1 MHRGILSFIL
11 LAFSIVSFAVDLSQ
25 VDFSY
30 LYNPNS
36 PVRFQYRLA
45 SDGET
50 LKVFTKHSSGLTWA
64 FLTQDNFNTTADTPV
79 TPKLIDST
87 RVENELFVEY
97 QFTLSE
103 VGTYLIFSS
112 TQSDFTYYFPVEVKP
127 DIIPSFF
134 PKEEAVLVE
143 NYASSLPTYQSVDAL
158 YAYIYAKNFGAA
170 DPPFGNMGALSPVLE
185 VDTLLVYDGDVEVLE
200 NAFYFIQA
208 DTNSSVGSG
217 FLQCPPYFPRYRRID
232 ELISTMQYICS
243 SREFGDMIQS
253 PNPRQAFQD
262 FWIESAN
269 GQAGAKRAIRNY
281 FRRVTAANLLF
292 TNYKPGWQ
300 TDQGMIFLVYGSPDR
315 VESDGRKET
324 WYYGDTEKFDFIKIS
339 TLFAPQ
345 LYTLIRDPEYRDS
358 WTQRIK
364 GIRAG
369 L

>member
-1 MHRGILSFIL
+1 MIRGILSSIL
-11 LAFSIVSFAVDLSQ
+11 LAFSFVSSAVDLSQ

-30 LYNPNS
+30 LYNPGS
-36 PVRFQYRLA
+36 TVRFQYRLA

-50 LKVFTKHSSGLTWA
+50 LKVFTQQDSGLAWS
-64 FLTQDNFNTTADTPV
+64 FLTQEKFNAEEDSPI
-79 TPKLIDST
+79 TPKRVDSVK
-87 RVENELFVEY
+87 VEGDLYIEY
-97 QFTLSE
+97 QFALNE
-103 VGTYLIFSS
+103 VSVYLVFA
-112 TQSDFTYYFPVEVKP
+112 TTVLDFTYYFPIEVKP
-127 DIIPSFF
+127 EIIPPFY
-134 PKEEAVLVE
+134 PKDAVALTE
-143 NYASSLPTYQSVDAL
+143 TYTSSLPTYRSDRQL

-185 VDTLLVYDGDVEVLE
+185 IDTLLVYDTATVVLE

-217 FLQCPPYFPRYRRID
+217 FLQCPPYFPRYRRIE
-232 ELISTMQYICS
+232 ELIAPMQYICS
-243 SREFGDMIQS
+243 SREFGDIIQAT
-253 PNPRQAFQD
+253 NPRQAFQD

-269 GQAGAKRAIRNY
+269 GQSGAKRAIRNY

-315 VESDGRKET
+315 VESNGRKES

-358 WTQRIK
+358 WTQKIK